1 MMVDTMLGMR
11 KLRSGIQLFNMKDTV
26 LIDVTADTLTIS
38 GVLAFIM
45 KFTPL
50 ITALVLTT
58 ALTLNILRII
68 DWFKNRKNGQSN

>member
-1 MMVDTMLGMR
+1 MNNDTTLM
-11 KLRSGIQLFNMKDTV
+11 NTA
-26 LIDVTADTLTIS
+26 ADTLTIG

-58 ALTLNILRII
+58 ALVLNIMRIY
-68 DWFKNRKNGQSN
+68 DWFKTKKRANSSKKK

>member
-1 MMVDTMLGMR
+1 MQNDSTLMGA
-11 KLRSGIQLFNMKDTV
+11 
-26 LIDVTADTLTIS
+26 TADTLTLG

-58 ALTLNILRII
+58 ALVLNIMRIY
-68 DWFKNRKNGQSN
+68 DWFKDKNNADTNKKKRN

>member
-1 MMVDTMLGMR
+1 MSNESTLM
-11 KLRSGIQLFNMKDTV
+11 S
-26 LIDVTADTLTIS
+26 VTADTLTIS

-68 DWFKNRKNGQSN
+68 DWFKNKKDADTD

>member
-1 MMVDTMLGMR
+1 MTNESTLM
-11 KLRSGIQLFNMKDTV
+11 S
-26 LIDVTADTLTIS
+26 VTADTLTIS

-58 ALTLNILRII
+58 ALIINVLRII
-68 DWFKNRKNGQSN
+68 DWFKKRKNGQSN

>member
-1 MMVDTMLGMR
+1 MTNESTLM
-11 KLRSGIQLFNMKDTV
+11 S
-26 LIDVTADTLTIS
+26 VTADTLTIS

-68 DWFKNRKNGQSN
+68 DWFKNKKDANTD

>member
-1 MMVDTMLGMR
+1 MNNDTTLMG
-11 KLRSGIQLFNMKDTV
+11 V
-26 LIDVTADTLTIS
+26 AAETLTIG

-58 ALTLNILRII
+58 ALVLNIMRII
-68 DWFKNRKNGQSN
+68 DWFRSKKRK

>member
-1 MMVDTMLGMR
+1 MQNESTLM
-11 KLRSGIQLFNMKDTV
+11 S
-26 LIDVTADTLTIS
+26 VTADTLTIS

-50 ITALVLTT
+50 ITALVLVT

-68 DWFKNRKNGQSN
+68 DWFKNKKDANTD

>member
-1 MMVDTMLGMR
+1 MQNDSTLMGA
-11 KLRSGIQLFNMKDTV
+11 
-26 LIDVTADTLTIS
+26 TADTLTLG

-58 ALTLNILRII
+58 ALVLNIMRIY
-68 DWFKNRKNGQSN
+68 DWFKDKNNANTNKKKRN

>member
-1 MMVDTMLGMR
+1 MNNESTLM
-11 KLRSGIQLFNMKDTV
+11 S
-26 LIDVTADTLTIS
+26 VTADTLTIS

-68 DWFKNRKNGQSN
+68 DWFKNKKDANTD

>member
-1 MMVDTMLGMR
+1 MQNDSTLMGAA
-11 KLRSGIQLFNMKDTV
+11 
-26 LIDVTADTLTIS
+26 ADTLTLG

-58 ALTLNILRII
+58 ALVLNIMRII
-68 DWFKNRKNGQSN
+68 DWFKEKNNAIS

>member
-1 MMVDTMLGMR
+1 MNNDTTLM
-11 KLRSGIQLFNMKDTV
+11 NTA
-26 LIDVTADTLTIS
+26 ADTLTIG

-58 ALTLNILRII
+58 ALVLNIMRIY
-68 DWFKNRKNGQSN
+68 DWFKTKNNAYTNKKKRN